1 MTDWKY
7 VGHGGSG
14 DQQQISGIR
23 VWSHKW
29 TCRDGERAD
38 VTDPLYGQRHCFHV
52 YEIAADGRQITFA
65 AGEFSNGIYGFY
77 TPTGNGVRVPDPV
90 SNKTPSLDLAMNPK
104 QKNTLLAAGI
114 ISGLMSL
121 PMTWM
126 TIRNADIKIN
136 GGFGDLLDSAFQGM
150 TFDVTGLNG
159 YVTFLFKTPL
169 WFLVAIAIVANA
181 LQLMR
186 SSDVFAI
193 PKSAI
198 RIVAIAASIWVTVPT
213 INVLLTG
220 EATLGI
226 GALLGLCC
234 AAAPLVCLFVPDTK
248 VEMREGNSA
257 ESVE

>member
-1 MTDWKY
+1 
-7 VGHGGSG
+7 
-14 DQQQISGIR
+14 
-23 VWSHKW
+23 
-29 TCRDGERAD
+29 
-38 VTDPLYGQRHCFHV
+38 
-52 YEIAADGRQITFA
+52 
-65 AGEFSNGIYGFY
+65 
-77 TPTGNGVRVPDPV
+77 
-90 SNKTPSLDLAMNPK
+90 
-104 QKNTLLAAGI
+104 
-114 ISGLMSL
+114 
-121 PMTWM
+121 
-126 TIRNADIKIN
+126 
-136 GGFGDLLDSAFQGM
+136 M

-186 SSDVFAI
+186 STDVFAI